1 MTLEIV
7 FMRHGRSRADDEQVH
22 EGRYD
27 SPLTEVGEA
36 QVHARA
42 QAWLAQGVQF
52 DTIVAS
58 PLVRARRTAEIV
70 GQVLQAPVEPDPDW
84 MELNNGPLAGLPF
97 DVAEE
102 HYPTPDFRNPYEPLA
117 GTGESDWELYCRAA
131 RAVERIVRR
140 GSGRFLVIAHGGIL
154 NAAFRTIAGI
164 PPQINHQG
172 IWFGLG
178 DTAYAHFSYEPAH
191 HRWILLAFDHGVLTA
206 G

>member
-1 MTLEIV
+1 MALEIV

-36 QVHARA
+36 QAHARA
-42 QAWLAQGVQF
+42 HTWLAQGIRF
-52 DTIVAS
+52 DTIIAS
-58 PLVRARRTAEIV
+58 PLVRAHRTAEIV
-70 GQVLQAPVEPDPDW
+70 GQVLQTQVESDPDW

-102 HYPTPDFRNPYEPLA
+102 RYPTPDFRNPYEPLA
-117 GTGESDWELYCRAA
+117 GAGESEWELYCRAA
-131 RAVERIVRR
+131 RAVERVVRR
-140 GSGRFLVIAHGGIL
+140 RPGRFLIVAHGGIL
-154 NAAFRTIAGI
+154 NAAFRAIASI
-164 PPQINHQG
+164 PPHINHQG

-178 DTAYAHFSYEPAH
+178 DNGYARFTYDPAH
-191 HRWILLAFDHGVLTA
+191 HTWVLLEFNHGVLTK